1 MATANRTANG
11 VTNGATKPETQ
22 VLVVGGGPVGTFT
35 TLRLARAGI
44 KVLLLEA
51 DEVPSSAPRAAV
63 YTGPS
68 VFELQR
74 AGILDDVRALG
85 LQNSDVCWRKAN
97 GEIIAGVKREAE
109 TNDPLNPVTL
119 DQFRLETV
127 ILKHLE
133 AYPNAKI
140 LWGHKV
146 TALQQF
152 EDGVKVVA
160 ETLKGE
166 TVHFEAQ
173 YVVGAD
179 GGKSTVR
186 KLIDVKF
193 EGFTWPFTIGIYL
206 THIYISNLSRHKR
219 LLSVQR
225 ERVLVCTVH
234 CRPRTLGSAMSP

>member
-1 MATANRTANG
+1 MSASDGTTNG

-22 VLVVGGGPVGTFT
+22 VLVVGGGPVGTFI

-44 KVLLLEA
+44 KVMLLEA

-68 VFELQR
+68 VLELQR
-74 AGILDDVRALG
+74 AGILDDVRAIG
-85 LQNSDVCWRKAN
+85 LQNSDVCWRKAD
-97 GEIIAGVKREAE
+97 GEIIAGVKREVE
-109 TNDPLNPVTL
+109 TTDPLNPVTL

-133 AYPNAKI
+133 PYSNAQI

-146 TALQQF
+146 TALEQF
-152 EDGVKVVA
+152 DDRVKITA

-166 TVHFEAQ
+166 TVHFESQ
-173 YVVGAD
+173 YVIGAD

-193 EGFTWPFTIGIYL
+193 EGFTWPFTIGRDL
-206 THIYISNLSRHKR
+206 NKLNLMSSRYQC
-219 LLSVQR
+219 LLP
-225 ERVLVCTVH
+225 L
-234 CRPRTLGSAMSP
+234 

>member
-1 MATANRTANG
+1 MAAANG
-11 VTNGATKPETQ
+11 DNVNGTSSEFDAQ
-22 VLVVGGGPVGTFT
+22 VLIVGGGPVGTFI

-51 DEVPSSAPRAAV
+51 DAVPSSAPRAAV

-97 GEIIAGVKREAE
+97 GEIIAGLDRHFVPSH
-109 TNDPLNPVTL
+109 PLNPVTL

-133 AYPNAKI
+133 NYPNAKI

-146 TALQQF
+146 VALEQ
-152 EDGVKVVA
+152 DDKSVKITA
-160 ETLKGE
+160 ETLEGAKKE
-166 TVHFEAQ
+166 FTAE
-173 YVVGAD
+173 YLIGAD
-179 GGKSTVR
+179 GGKSTIR

-193 EGFTWPFTIGIYL
+193 EGFTWPFTIGM
-206 THIYISNLSRHKR
+206 
-219 LLSVQR
+219 LLYY
-225 ERVLVCTVH
+225 
-234 CRPRTLGSAMSP
+234 

>member
-1 MATANRTANG
+1 MSAANG
-11 VTNGATKPETQ
+11 TTHGATNGATKPEIQ
-22 VLVVGGGPVGTFT
+22 ILVVGGGPVGTFI

-68 VFELQR
+68 VLELQR

-85 LQNSDVCWRKAN
+85 LQNSDVCWRKVD
-97 GEIIAGVKREAE
+97 GEIIAGVKREVE
-109 TNDPLNPVTL
+109 IKDPLNPVTL

-127 ILKHLE
+127 ILKHLGP
-133 AYPNAKI
+133 YSNAKI
-140 LWGHKV
+140 LSGHKV
-146 TALQQF
+146 TGLEQF
-152 EDGVKVVA
+152 DDRVKVTA

-166 TVHFEAQ
+166 TVHFESE
-173 YVVGAD
+173 YVIGAD

-193 EGFTWPFTIGIYL
+193 EGFTWPFTISINL
-206 THIYISNLSRHKR
+206 TKLNL
-219 LLSVQR
+219 
-225 ERVLVCTVH
+225 
-234 CRPRTLGSAMSP
+234 MSSCH

>member
-1 MATANRTANG
+1 M
-11 VTNGATKPETQ
+11 
-22 VLVVGGGPVGTFT
+22 VGGGPVGVFT

-51 DEVPSSAPRAAV
+51 DAVPSSAPRAAV

-85 LQNSDVCWRKAN
+85 LQNSDLCWRKVN
-97 GEIIAGVKREAE
+97 GEIIAGLTRNFMPAH
-109 TNDPLNPVTL
+109 PLNPVTL
-119 DQFRLETV
+119 DQYRLELV

-146 TALQQF
+146 TALE
-152 EDGVKVVA
+152 EDDKNATVTA
-160 ETLKGE
+160 ETSEGE
-166 TVHFEAQ
+166 TKKFTAE

-179 GGKSTVR
+179 GARSTVR
-186 KLIDVKF
+186 KLINVKF
-193 EGFTWPFTIGIYL
+193 EGFTWPFTIGTI
-206 THIYISNLSRHKR
+206 
-219 LLSVQR
+219 
-225 ERVLVCTVH
+225 
-234 CRPRTLGSAMSP
+234 